1 MRLLIIWEEDGV
13 RLRMYEELVTPDEF
27 KAISAAH
34 GHFIGCD
41 NGDAVNKALDFLNE
55 WLQGRT
61 PFYDTSEGNQP
72 IREIAACSIIH
83 CGFVP

>member
-1 MRLLIIWEEDGV
+1 MRVLIIWEDGE
-13 RLRMYEELVTPDEF
+13 RLQTYEELVTPDEF

-34 GHFIGCD
+34 GHFMGCD
-41 NGDAVNKALDFLNE
+41 NGDVVNKALDFLND

-72 IREIAACSIIH
+72 IREVTACSVLH
-83 CGFVP
+83 AGFMS